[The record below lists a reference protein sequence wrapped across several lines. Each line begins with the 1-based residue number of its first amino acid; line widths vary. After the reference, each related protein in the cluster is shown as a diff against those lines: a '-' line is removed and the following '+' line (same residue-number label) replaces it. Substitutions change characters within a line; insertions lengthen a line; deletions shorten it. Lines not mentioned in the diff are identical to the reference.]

1 MTLELN
7 QVSSQVKAMGRRLQA
22 QRPEQVAALDQARA
36 LLRQFSTE
44 LDALHDRINRAETAQ
59 EGQRFGWV
67 GAGPTTEALA
77 EAYPRPTCPEPL
89 TVIASDGSQIL
100 PDQHA
105 IAPYFLI
112 NVGSITYR
120 HGSNR
125 KPDTYNPAPVLNYEP
140 FDEQGRLYNPNF
152 ADYKLFSAFD
162 MPTLET
168 ILVETHEATGPYGAK
183 SVAEVPVNCP
193 APAIANAIF
202 HAVGIRITELPITAE
217 KVLKALQQRTA
228 AS

>member
-7 QVSSQVKAMGRRLQA
+7 QVSPQVKAMGRRLQA
-22 QRPEQVAALDQARA
+22 QRPEQTEALDWART

-44 LDALHDRINRAETAQ
+44 PEALHERINRAETVQ
-59 EGQRFGWV
+59 QSQRFGWV
-67 GAGPTTEALA
+67 GAAPTAEALDQ
-77 EAYPRPTCPEPL
+77 AYPLPGCPEQV

-125 KPDTYNPAPVLNYEP
+125 KPDTYNPTPILNYEP
-140 FDEQGRLYNPNF
+140 FDEQGRLISPAEVNMQRDL
-152 ADYKLFSAFD
+152 AE
-162 MPTLET
+162 LE
-168 ILVETHEATGPYGAK
+168 ILVDR
-183 SVAEVPVNCP
+183 VAQFGGLSEPVV
-193 APAIANAIF
+193 ALMDGQLALRVID
-202 HAVGIRITELPITAE
+202 LPF
-217 KVLKALQQRTA
+217 
-228 AS
+228 